1 MIKMQNSTVGTH
13 QIHFFCN
20 TQEFLKLTQM
30 SKNTGFT
37 KTKILRNLINNA
49 ETPLIAQADI
59 RECYTQF
66 HKIGVNIN
74 QIAARYN
81 SSGFLD
87 LKGLTP
93 QLEELGEVT
102 ANLFDLITTAK
113 LSGEET
119 ENWKE
124 EIGNILDKS
133 KDPSDFL
140 SKFWQNAH
148 RFCK

>member
-1 MIKMQNSTVGTH
+1 MRKTSNSNTCQQQV
-13 QIHFFCN
+13 HFRCS
-20 TQEFLKLTQM
+20 TDEYLKLVQM
-30 SKNTGFT
+30 SKNTGLT
-37 KTKILRNLINNA
+37 QKTILRNLINNA

-93 QLEELGEVT
+93 QLEELNEVT
-102 ANLFDLITTAK
+102 ANLFDLITSAK
-113 LSGEET
+113 LSGEKT